1 MTTVFVT
8 ASGTD
13 VGKTFVTL
21 QLIAEVKHAGLVVR
35 ALKPVAS
42 GFDAVNATGSDTAKL
57 LTAQGLTID
66 AASLDAVSPW
76 RFMAP
81 LSPDMAAARERRDI
95 PFGAL
100 VDFCRAPCDADVTLI
115 EGIGGVM
122 TPLESTHTVL
132 DWIAAL
138 AAPALLVVGSYLG
151 SLSHSL
157 TAAAALKQRSVAI
170 AGVVVSESLE
180 QPVDADETAAALARF
195 LAPTPIR
202 VLPRSGSTPLWP
214 MLAPWLRAASKEAA
228 GSRGPSLGN
237 DSRPPR

>member
-13 VGKTFVTL
+13 VGKTFVTVR
-21 QLIAEVKHAGLVVR
+21 LIAELKQAGYRVR

-42 GFDAVNATGSDTAKL
+42 GLDAANPADSDTAQL
-57 LTAQGLTID
+57 LKAQGLAID
-66 AASLDAVSPW
+66 AANLDAVSPW
-76 RFMAP
+76 RFAAP
-81 LSPDMAAARERRDI
+81 LSPDMAAAREGRSV
-95 PFGAL
+95 PFDAL
-100 VDFCRAPCDADVTLI
+100 VGFCRTPCDADVTLI
-115 EGIGGVM
+115 EGVGGVM
-122 TPLESTHTVL
+122 VPLDATHTVL

-157 TAAAALKQRSVAI
+157 TAAAALERRSVAI

-180 QPVDADETAAALARF
+180 QPVDADETAATLARF

-202 VLPRSGSTPLWP
+202 VLPRNGRAPLAP
-214 MLAPWLRAASKEAA
+214 LLAPWLR
-228 GSRGPSLGN
+228 
-237 DSRPPR
+237 